1 VLSKHTALA
10 SWKTQTP
17 EILLQ
22 PICLC
27 WARYHRYKRTVT
39 QCCGCAISVLLPRQV
54 FVLWQEG
61 QKGWNR
67 LQLGLPAFLHGDT
80 EPCSGMGGRKTGKLY
95 WGEGTFVCKLAWR
108 CKQQEWAAAGSVFA
122 SKGWLFIAFLLMK
135 NKKNLVELNGSVGC
149 RVEMGCV
156 ISAS

>member
-1 VLSKHTALA
+1 MLSKHTALA

-27 WARYHRYKRTVT
+27 WARHHRYKRTVT

-61 QKGWNR
+61 RKDGTDCSLGCQPSSTVTLSRAVGWVADRQGSCIGERARSYVSLLGGVNSR
-67 LQLGLPAFLHGDT
+67 NGLQLAQCLLP
-80 EPCSGMGGRKTGKLY
+80 K
-95 WGEGTFVCKLAWR
+95 
-108 CKQQEWAAAGSVFA
+108 AG
-122 SKGWLFIAFLLMK
+122 FLL
-135 NKKNLVELNGSVGC
+135 LFY
-149 RVEMGCV
+149 
-156 ISAS
+156 

>member
-1 VLSKHTALA
+1 MLSKHTALA

-27 WARYHRYKRTVT
+27 WARHHRYKRTVT

-80 EPCSGMGGRKTGKLY
+80 EPCSGMGGR
-95 WGEGTFVCKLAWR
+95 
-108 CKQQEWAAAGSVFA
+108 
-122 SKGWLFIAFLLMK
+122 
-135 NKKNLVELNGSVGC
+135 
-149 RVEMGCV
+149 
-156 ISAS
+156 